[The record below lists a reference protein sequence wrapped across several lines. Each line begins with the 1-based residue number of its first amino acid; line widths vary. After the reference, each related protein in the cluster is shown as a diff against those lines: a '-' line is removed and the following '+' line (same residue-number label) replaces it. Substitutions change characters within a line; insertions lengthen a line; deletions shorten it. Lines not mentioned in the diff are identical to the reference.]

1 MGVNEWLAAWAVR
14 RAHVLVVEV
23 PGWWTSAVAVE
34 RAVAARGWR
43 SALSP
48 ADADVLV
55 VCGEPGPR
63 LTAAVD
69 RVWDQLPGPRARTAV
84 TGTDAAAALDE
95 AAAWL
100 RDDRRQ
106 RADARD
112 RPDRTARRRDEQDEQ
127 DEEDDEMA
135 PAGIPLAG
143 GADDRDG
150 LEMDVLQV
158 PLGPVLPHW
167 PAGLVLHCALHGD
180 VVAGART
187 EVLDAAPLPR
197 PPPAGAVA
205 GRAAAARCE
214 GAARLLALA
223 GWDDAAGDARH
234 VRNLLLD
241 GGAGAG
247 AALAGL
253 ESRVRRSRVLR
264 RQLCGL
270 GLLDDDALR
279 AHGLPAAAGGDVRDR
294 LLAMLD
300 PAGGSAVPHDP
311 GAALASLPELVRG
324 LELGAARLVVAG
336 LAPDTAAALHRE
348 RAHG

>member
-1 MGVNEWLAAWAVR
+1 MNEWLAAWAVR

-23 PGWWTSAVAVE
+23 PGWWTSRVAVE
-34 RAVAARGWR
+34 RAVTARGWR
-43 SALSP
+43 TALSP

-55 VCGEPGPR
+55 VCGVPGPR
-63 LTAAVD
+63 LAAAVD

-84 TGTDAAAALDE
+84 TGTDATGALDE
-95 AAAWL
+95 VAARL
-100 RDDRRQ
+100 QDDRRQ

-112 RPDRTARRRDEQDEQ
+112 RPDRTARPDDEP
-127 DEEDDEMA
+127 DDEMA

-187 EVLDAAPLPR
+187 EVLDAGPLPR
-197 PPPAGAVA
+197 PPRAGT
-205 GRAAAARCE
+205 AASRTVAARCD

-223 GWDDAAGDARH
+223 GWDAAADDARH
-234 VRNLLLD
+234 ARDLLLD
-241 GGAGAG
+241 DAAGAG
-247 AALAGL
+247 AALGAVRA
-253 ESRVRRSRVLR
+253 RVRRSRVLR
-264 RQLCGL
+264 RQLSGL
-270 GLLDDDALR
+270 GPLDEGALR
-279 AHGLPAAAGGDVRDR
+279 THGLPPAAGGDVRDR
-294 LLAMLD
+294 LLVMLD
-300 PAGGSAVPHDP
+300 PARGTAVPPDP
-311 GAALASLPELVRG
+311 GAVLAALPVLVRG

-336 LAPDTAAALHRE
+336 LAPDTAAAVHRE
-348 RAHG
+348 RAHA